1 MPDLLV
7 LLIVILAIVVIV
19 RGPKTIPK
27 LGQAL
32 GRGVRE
38 ARREIEQG
46 DAEAPAPE
54 APETRDRP

>member
-7 LLIVILAIVVIV
+7 LLIVILAVVLLV

-38 ARREIEQG
+38 ARREMDKG
-46 DAEAPAPE
+46 DAEAPE